1 MSTDARH
8 ASATGATRVYYVIY
22 VVLIVCTYLTWQ
34 VAYFDLG
41 RLNTVA
47 ALAIAG
53 VKAALVVWFFMHV
66 RSSPRLILLIA
77 FGALLWL
84 GILFALTANDYL
96 TRGSMYVVSG
106 FSRVLK

>member
-1 MSTDARH
+1 MSTDAPH
-8 ASATGATRVYYVIY
+8 AAASATRMYYVIFA
-22 VVLIVCTYLTWQ
+22 VLIVCTYLTWQ

-41 RLNTVA
+41 RLNTVV

-53 VKAALVVWFFMHV
+53 LKATLVVWFFMHA

-84 GILFALTANDYL
+84 AILLALTAGDYL
-96 TRGSMYVVSG
+96 TR
-106 FSRVLK
+106 